1 MSETGEL
8 SFRLEMR
15 IFAPFDSF
23 GHGFKGDNR
32 GFSVSDNSSRL
43 RGSVSVNVRD
53 ATISKLEKSSD
64 LTVGPVELA
73 WPVAAAHSKPQLT
86 VSSQKLEHGAAVDM
100 HLSGSNPLLRGAP
113 DIDNRAQ
120 VSLEQLLPGVVK
132 VTAVLSGDKFPANE
146 LVLRDSA
153 GRGLF
158 LGGFMPNDKGD
169 VWTKLWGNAD
179 RPESKLQ
186 ITATVD
192 GQGHW
197 GRVLSAELTTP
208 VGVISNL
215 HQPNT
220 TFTLEGWNSAAR
232 TVLTPDH
239 MPAPEPERIENKRD
253 QPHQNAH
260 ELSTPTRGK
269 DGMGL

>member
-23 GHGFKGDNR
+23 GGGFKGDNR
-32 GFSVSDNSSRL
+32 GFSVSDSSSRL
-43 RGSVSVNVRD
+43 RGSVSVNLRD
-53 ATISKLEKSSD
+53 ATISKLEKSSG
-64 LTVGPVELA
+64 LSVGPVDLTG
-73 WPVAAAHSKPQLT
+73 PVKTAHSKPQLT
-86 VSSQKLEHGAAVDM
+86 VSSQKLEHGAAIDM
-100 HLSGSNPLLRGAP
+100 HLSGSNPLIFGSP

-120 VSLEQLLPGVVK
+120 VSLEQLLPGVVR

-153 GRGLF
+153 GKGVF
-158 LGGFMPNDKGD
+158 LGGFMPNDKGE

-186 ITATVD
+186 ITCTVD
-192 GQGHW
+192 GQGHL

-208 VGVISNL
+208 VGVISNV
-215 HQPNT
+215 HQPNS
-220 TFTLEGWNSAAR
+220 TFTLEGWNRTAT

-239 MPAPEPERIENKRD
+239 MPLPERIENQRD
-253 QPHQNAH
+253 QPNQSEQEASKANRN
-260 ELSTPTRGK
+260 RG
-269 DGMGL
+269 GMGR